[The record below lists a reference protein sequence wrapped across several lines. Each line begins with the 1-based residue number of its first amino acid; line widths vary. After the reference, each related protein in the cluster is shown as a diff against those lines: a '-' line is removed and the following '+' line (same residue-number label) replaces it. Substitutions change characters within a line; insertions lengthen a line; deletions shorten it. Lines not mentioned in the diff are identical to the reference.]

1 MLVNSVLSQV
11 APFVS
16 VVESDY
22 GFTKTYF
29 EVSTNSARAV
39 VARVTG
45 VVVNCS
51 KLIFHWFLL
60 ANNS

>member
-11 APFVS
+11 APFVP

-22 GFTKTYF
+22 GFPKT

-51 KLIFHWFLL
+51 KLTFQ
-60 ANNS
+60 